1 MERSAC
7 RGVSRDSD
15 CDPFFPGGN
24 NDLLV
29 IALTEYCSVCP
40 VLKEC
45 GAFADRFN
53 IEYGVW
59 GGVKRTKK
67 SDPKVS

>member
-7 RGVSRDSD
+7 RGVAREGEP
-15 CDPFFPGGN
+15 DPFFPGGD

-29 IALTEYCSVCP
+29 IALTDYCSRCTVRD
-40 VLKEC
+40 EC
-45 GAFADRFN
+45 GAFADKFD

-67 SDPKVS
+67 NDSKVA